1 MRQRE
6 PVTTSVRPLD
16 RVAAACGLL
25 APASFVTAWAVFGAR
40 REGYDPVEQA
50 ISQLARIGTPERLGM
65 TSGFVAFG
73 LLLPVFASR
82 LPALLEAGR
91 PLRTSMVVAGVST
104 LAVAA
109 LPLQREEGGI
119 GDVLHAIAAGT
130 GYLAMA
136 ASPTVGAL
144 GLRRSGRRT
153 AAALSVAVTGVSA
166 AALVASVAG
175 GPTGVLQRTGLGVVD
190 AWFAAG
196 AVWVLTR
203 PAARTL

>member
-1 MRQRE
+1 M
-6 PVTTSVRPLD
+6 PPPVRPAD
-16 RVAAACGLL
+16 RFAAGGGLL
-25 APASFVTAWAVFGAR
+25 APASFVGAWAVFGAR

-65 TSGFVAFG
+65 TAGFVAFG
-73 LLLPVFASR
+73 LLLPVFAAR

-91 PLRTSMVVAGVST
+91 PLRTSMLVAGVST

-109 LPLQREEGGI
+109 LPLQREEGGT
-119 GDVLHAIAAGT
+119 GDLLHAIAAGT

-136 ASPTVGAL
+136 VSPALGAR

-153 AAALSVAVTGVSA
+153 AAALSLTVSGVSV

-175 GPTGVLQRTGLGVVD
+175 GPTGLCQRAGLGVVD
-190 AWFAAG
+190 AWFAAC
-196 AVWVLTR
+196 AVWVITR
-203 PAARTL
+203 PGARET